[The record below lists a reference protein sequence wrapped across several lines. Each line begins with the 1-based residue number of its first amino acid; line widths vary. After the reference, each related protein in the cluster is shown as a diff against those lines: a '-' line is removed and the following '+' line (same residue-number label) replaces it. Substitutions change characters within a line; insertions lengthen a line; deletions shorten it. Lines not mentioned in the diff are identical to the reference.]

1 MFYNNIYN
9 TTYNSKNN
17 SQCPLLALIKVNMKK
32 KMEEE
37 TNEVKPQILAMYKE
51 YYDKVCIKCN
61 ILFDFVN
68 GYSAQTNLFLCK
80 SPHFTFHVVRLN
92 GKFGLYQ
99 THEIYNEQLV
109 DPFFSV
115 LKSNYK

>member
-1 MFYNNIYN
+1 M
-9 TTYNSKNN
+9 
-17 SQCPLLALIKVNMKK
+17 
-32 KMEEE
+32 
-37 TNEVKPQILAMYKE
+37 VKPQTLAMYKE
-51 YYDKVCIKCN
+51 YQDKVNVCIKYN
-61 ILFDFVN
+61 ILFYFVN
-68 GYSAQTNLFLCK
+68 GYSAQTKLFLCK

-92 GKFGLYQ
+92 GKFELYQ

>member
-9 TTYNSKNN
+9 TTYNFKYN
-17 SQCPLLALIKVNMKK
+17 SQYPLLTLIKVKHEKK
-32 KMEEE
+32 KWKRQM
-37 TNEVKPQILAMYKE
+37 VKPQTLAMYKE
-51 YYDKVCIKCN
+51 YQDKVCIKYN
-61 ILFDFVN
+61 ILFYFVN

-92 GKFGLYQ
+92 GKFELYQ